1 MKKFLVLACVASF
14 AMIVGCDDDTD
25 NNKEKEC
32 QASCSDNIRY
42 YCDAAGKLATEN
54 CGAAGCNASTLQCNA
69 TSSGG
74 NEGGNSGGNEGGNSG
89 GNEGGNEGGNSGG
102 NEGGNSG
109 GNEGGNSGSTPN
121 VGDACNIMTD
131 SDYCNGSTAIYC
143 NGNTSKYV
151 AYDCSQDA
159 EEGYSPVCVTIA
171 DYYGDGVTGAACVD
185 KKEDAC
191 TESDVESAVG
201 FCEENESYTWVCLET
216 SGGYMY
222 VFDSTETCDDG
233 CDSDGISC
241 K

>member
-25 NNKEKEC
+25 NN
-32 QASCSDNIRY
+32 
-42 YCDAAGKLATEN
+42 
-54 CGAAGCNASTLQCNA
+54 
-69 TSSGG
+69 
-74 NEGGNSGGNEGGNSG
+74 
-89 GNEGGNEGGNSGG
+89 
-102 NEGGNSG
+102 
-109 GNEGGNSGSTPN
+109 NSGSTPN
-121 VGDACNIMTD
+121 VGDACNIEKD
-131 SDYCNGSTAIYC
+131 SDYCNGSSAIYC
-143 NGNTSKYV
+143 DEGTSKYV

-159 EEGYSPVCVTIA
+159 EEGYSPVCVTLP
-171 DYYGDGVTGAACVD
+171 DYFGPGVESVTRAD
-185 KKEDAC
+185 KKQDAC

>member
-74 NEGGNSGGNEGGNSG
+74 NSGGNEGGNSG
-89 GNEGGNEGGNSGG
+89 GNEGGNSGGNSGG

-171 DYYGDGVTGAACVD
+171 DYYDDGVTGAACVD

-216 SGGYMY
+216 SVGYMY